1 MASKA
6 ANTEAKAER
15 STAAIMTVDDT
26 ARWTTSNPLIV
37 SPPENLGNTCAI
49 LYTLFG
55 ESRDPIHLDNIMA
68 LLEKANPDLVF
79 GPHTAAHGVA
89 SFFAFDDQPFTLE
102 DALALVR
109 ELKACIPF

>member
-49 LYTLFG
+49 
-55 ESRDPIHLDNIMA
+55 LDNIMA